1 MVIVIAEVEV
11 VHVVAVFSYISFVF
25 YEATLVGPVYAC
37 TCANSIYPTVVS
49 CLSCHNVWWSKTFS
63 SLIIVGT
70 EYVMFISDSDV
81 AVLTRRMNENLKL
94 PIHILNGE

>member
-11 VHVVAVFSYISFVF
+11 VHVIAVLGYILFVF
-25 YEATLVGPVYAC
+25 YEATLIGSVYARSR
-37 TCANSIYPTVVS
+37 TDAVYPTVVS

-70 EYVMFISDSDV
+70 EYVMFINDSDV

-94 PIHILNGE
+94 PTNILNSE